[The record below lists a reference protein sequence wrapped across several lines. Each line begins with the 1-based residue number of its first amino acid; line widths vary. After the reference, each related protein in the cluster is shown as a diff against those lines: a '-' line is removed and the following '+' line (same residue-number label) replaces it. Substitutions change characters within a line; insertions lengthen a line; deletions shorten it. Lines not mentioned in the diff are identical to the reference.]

1 MSFLCLERESAS
13 RLSLSVFCEAPFLN
27 SKVGTQEGEFFLAQQ
42 AIKFVLCQTVGAFC
56 KKAPHKKRKNK
67 KKMTNP
73 SHRPDREEEARRRG
87 RRRSTSTART
97 NDDDDANALMISSK
111 LFQGLVLT
119 TTETDEGL
127 REPPPRSLG
136 KFTLVG
142 YPKFEGQGKKTSEA
156 WSDDD
161 DDDDDDEG
169 YLNSCGSFDRGEDD
183 EDYSYMNA
191 EWSGTQMMDLDTY
204 CASIAAEV
212 EEDGAAWGGNHD
224 DASQRIAKRLMKGW
238 SLAKE
243 TCGTCDMPMMRRTS
257 GGSIGEVVCVGC
269 EENRKGHRFHRP
281 ARFARAD
288 EKPRP
293 PMGTKAFAKL
303 HQESHYYSEEEEPS
317 PTSVL

>member
-1 MSFLCLERESAS
+1 
-13 RLSLSVFCEAPFLN
+13 
-27 SKVGTQEGEFFLAQQ
+27 VGTQRSFFGRSSQLNSLVSNRWCFEQKSSAQ
-42 AIKFVLCQTVGAFC
+42 
-56 KKAPHKKRKNK
+56 KKKKQ

-73 SHRPDREEEARRRG
+73 SHRPDREEARRRG

-97 NDDDDANALMISSK
+97 NDDDANALMISSK
-111 LFQGLVLT
+111 LFQGLRLT

-127 REPPPRSLG
+127 REPPPPRSLG
-136 KFTLVG
+136 NFTLVG

-156 WSDDD
+156 WSEDDDDD

-169 YLNSCGSFDRGEDD
+169 YLSSCGSLDRGEDD

-204 CASIAAEV
+204 CASIAADV
-212 EEDGAAWGGNHD
+212 EEVGAAGGGNHD
-224 DASQRIAKRLMKGW
+224 DASQKIAKRLMKGW

-293 PMGTKAFAKL
+293 PIGTKAFAQL

>member
-1 MSFLCLERESAS
+1 MLTRVKPLRESA
-13 RLSLSVFCEAPFLN
+13 
-27 SKVGTQEGEFFLAQQ
+27 T
-42 AIKFVLCQTVGAFC
+42 
-56 KKAPHKKRKNK
+56 KKRKK
-67 KKMTNP
+67 KEEKMSNGQTLP
-73 SHRPDREEEARRRG
+73 SRPDGREARRRRS
-87 RRRSTSTART
+87 RRRSTSH
-97 NDDDDANALMISSK
+97 DANNLMISSK
-111 LFQGLVLT
+111 LFQGLRLT
-119 TTETDEGL
+119 TTETDEGS
-127 REPPPRSLG
+127 REPPPRFG
-136 KFTLVG
+136 KTTMSG
-142 YPKFEGQGKKTSEA
+142 YPFEGQGKKASEA
-156 WSDDD
+156 WSEDD

-169 YLNSCGSFDRGEDD
+169 YLSSCGSFDRGEDD

-204 CASIAAEV
+204 CASIAADV
-212 EEDGAAWGGNHD
+212 EEDGAAGGGNHD
-224 DASQRIAKRLMKGW
+224 DASQKIAKRLMKGW

-293 PMGTKAFAKL
+293 PIGTKAFAQL

>member
-1 MSFLCLERESAS
+1 MLTRVKPRNRCA
-13 RLSLSVFCEAPFLN
+13 
-27 SKVGTQEGEFFLAQQ
+27 
-42 AIKFVLCQTVGAFC
+42 
-56 KKAPHKKRKNK
+56 KAPHKKKK
-67 KKMTNP
+67 KKMSNNETLP
-73 SHRPDREEEARRRG
+73 SRPDDREARRRRS
-87 RRRSTSTART
+87 RRRSTSR
-97 NDDDDANALMISSK
+97 DANNLMISSK
-111 LFQGLVLT
+111 LFQGLRLT
-119 TTETDEGL
+119 TTETDEGS
-127 REPPPRSLG
+127 REPPPRFG
-136 KFTLVG
+136 KTTMSG
-142 YPKFEGQGKKTSEA
+142 YPFEGQGKKASEA
-156 WSDDD
+156 WSEDD

-169 YLNSCGSFDRGEDD
+169 YLSSCGSFDRGEDD

-204 CASIAAEV
+204 CASIAADV
-212 EEDGAAWGGNHD
+212 EEDGAAGGGNHD
-224 DASQRIAKRLMKGW
+224 DASQKIAKRLMKGW

-281 ARFARAD
+281 ARFARAE

-293 PMGTKAFAKL
+293 PIGTKAFAQL

>member
-1 MSFLCLERESAS
+1 
-13 RLSLSVFCEAPFLN
+13 
-27 SKVGTQEGEFFLAQQ
+27 
-42 AIKFVLCQTVGAFC
+42 VLCEQKSSAQ
-56 KKAPHKKRKNK
+56 KKKKQ

-73 SHRPDREEEARRRG
+73 SHHRPDREEARRRG

-97 NDDDDANALMISSK
+97 NDDDANALMISSK
-111 LFQGLVLT
+111 LFQGLRLT

-127 REPPPRSLG
+127 REPPPPRSLG

-156 WSDDD
+156 WSEDDDD

-169 YLNSCGSFDRGEDD
+169 YLSSCGSFDRGEDD

-224 DASQRIAKRLMKGW
+224 DASQKIAKRLMKGW

-293 PMGTKAFAKL
+293 PIGTKAFAQL